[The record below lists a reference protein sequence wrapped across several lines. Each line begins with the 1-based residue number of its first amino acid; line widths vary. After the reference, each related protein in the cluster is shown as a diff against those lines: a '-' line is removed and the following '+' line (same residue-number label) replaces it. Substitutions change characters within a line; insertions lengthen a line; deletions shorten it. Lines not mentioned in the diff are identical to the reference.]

1 MRTTTT
7 LLFGLGVAFFAG
19 PHDNG
24 VNVGKAFQ
32 LKPVMA
38 FLGSEQ
44 DNSDISHSRSD
55 TTPALLGSGRQPVES
70 DPNEDI
76 RILRAR
82 TNSESDLP
90 KPQNKRIRGISD
102 SRVSLASRSEVV
114 ASSSARRRVSSSG
127 SSSPAVR
134 GKPRGRKK
142 LLTLRQRVGSSSSE
156 NVGDRDSP
164 GDWTPGGKNKRRSS
178 SDVEGLSGRPH
189 VGKKKAKE
197 QSAPTKQEKRD
208 QRGRNR
214 SCP

>member
-1 MRTTTT
+1 MRTTRT
-7 LLFGLGVAFFAG
+7 LFFGLGVAFFAG

-24 VNVGKAFQ
+24 VNVGKAYK

-102 SRVSLASRSEVV
+102 SRVSLASRAELST
-114 ASSSARRRVSSSG
+114 SARRRGSFSG
-127 SSSPAVR
+127 SSSPAAR

-142 LLTLRQRVGSSSSE
+142 LLSLHQRVGSSSSE

-164 GDWTPGGKNKRRSS
+164 GEWTPGGKNKRRSS

-197 QSAPTKQEKRD
+197 QSASTKQEKHD